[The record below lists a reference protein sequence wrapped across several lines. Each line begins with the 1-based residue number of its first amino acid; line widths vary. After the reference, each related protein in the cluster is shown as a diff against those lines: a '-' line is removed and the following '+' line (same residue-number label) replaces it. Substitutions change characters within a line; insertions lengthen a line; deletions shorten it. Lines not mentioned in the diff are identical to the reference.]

1 MATTRAGRDHGQ
13 AAANPAAPRIPSC
26 ADGGPLA
33 SSTTSYYAGGRVTP
47 AFNETDAAALRSA
60 QLLLR
65 RRNRADPGRPAP
77 ERTIAFAPL
86 DDRSEQRLP
95 AATARPLRHQSSD
108 RRAGQRTTALL
119 PSGRLCRD
127 GVTRMHVF
135 PAQEEIDLAVTRH
148 NRRPIADLHHLR
160 RGSYWRSAT
169 VMKRAGDR
177 GELTPN
183 PSCVRQWQMR
193 PYLSAAQSRAA
204 AASHLRWRSSRPS
217 QQCVLLCRVAR
228 HAKSL

>member
-1 MATTRAGRDHGQ
+1 MYGM
-13 AAANPAAPRIPSC
+13 
-26 ADGGPLA
+26 
-33 SSTTSYYAGGRVTP
+33 
-47 AFNETDAAALRSA
+47 
-60 QLLLR
+60 LLR
-65 RRNRADPGRPAP
+65 GRLHRPNPSRACPILPASAHLREYEQP
-77 ERTIAFAPL
+77 SARAPDDCFGLVPAVLGDQLGAAKTAPL
-86 DDRSEQRLP
+86 M
-95 AATARPLRHQSSD
+95 
-108 RRAGQRTTALL
+108 

-228 HAKSL
+228 HAKSR

>member
-1 MATTRAGRDHGQ
+1 MTGASTSPFPSARVGSTCDPRRCRFVAIGTAT
-13 AAANPAAPRIPSC
+13 PRVL
-26 ADGGPLA
+26 PL
-33 SSTTSYYAGGRVTP
+33 SK
-47 AFNETDAAALRSA
+47 
-60 QLLLR
+60 R
-65 RRNRADPGRPAP
+65 RRLPH
-77 ERTIAFAPL
+77 L
-86 DDRSEQRLP
+86 D
-95 AATARPLRHQSSD
+95 ATARSSVSLLV
-108 RRAGQRTTALL
+108 RRGYADIGITALM

-169 VMKRAGDR
+169 VIKRAGDR

-228 HAKSL
+228 HAKSR